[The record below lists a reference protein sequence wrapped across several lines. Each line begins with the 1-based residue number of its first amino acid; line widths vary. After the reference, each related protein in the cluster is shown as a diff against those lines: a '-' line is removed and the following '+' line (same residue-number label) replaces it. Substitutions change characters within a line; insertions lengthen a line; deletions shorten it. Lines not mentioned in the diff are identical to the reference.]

1 MPCGALVEDIGLTVA
16 DRNVRLDSSKKSAE
30 TARMNIAIVGATGF
44 VGSHLV
50 PHLVNAGHRITA
62 VSRTGRRL
70 PGWTDAVEARAAD
83 VTTGSGLDEAL
94 AGAGAVVHLVAIPR
108 ESGGGRFD
116 EVNVRGTRRVVD
128 ATLRAGTRRFVHLS
142 VLGVVDD
149 PKLGYLRSKAR
160 GEQVVRESSLD
171 WVVLRPSLMF
181 GVGDGFFNIVKTT
194 LRYWSPGIVAIPG
207 RGDTRFQPLS
217 ADDLAIAV
225 ERCLTDEDRA
235 GSVYELGG
243 PDWLTY
249 RQIVD
254 EVMRVTRMRRLKLP
268 IPIPLISALTAVTDR
283 ILPIFPVTHDQIGSL
298 QRQNY
303 TDLDAFEKAFGVKP
317 RKLDLSYL
325 RT

>member
-1 MPCGALVEDIGLTVA
+1 
-16 DRNVRLDSSKKSAE
+16 
-30 TARMNIAIVGATGF
+30 MNIAIVGATGF

-50 PHLVNAGHRITA
+50 PHLVKAGHQLIA
-62 VSRTGRRL
+62 ISRSGTRHAN
-70 PGWTDAVEARAAD
+70 WTDAVEARAAD
-83 VTTGSGLDEAL
+83 VTTGAGLDEAL
-94 AGAGAVVHLVAIPR
+94 AGAHAVVHLVAIPR
-108 ESGGGRFD
+108 ETKGRRFE
-116 EVNVRGTRRVVD
+116 EVNVHGTRRVAD
-128 ATLRAGTRRFVHLS
+128 AAQRAGIRRFVHLS

-149 PKLGYLRSKAR
+149 PKLGYLQSKAA
-160 GEQVVRESSLD
+160 GEQIVRESSLD

-181 GVGDGFFNIVKTT
+181 GEGDGFFNIVKTT

-207 RGDTRFQPLS
+207 KGDTRFQPLS

-225 ERCLTDEDRA
+225 ERSLTDADRA
-235 GSVYELGG
+235 GSVYEVGG

-254 EVMRVTRMRRLKLP
+254 EVMRVTGMRRLKLP

-283 ILPIFPVTHDQIGSL
+283 VLPIFPVTHDQIGSL

-317 RKLDLSYL
+317 RKLDLGYL
-325 RT
+325 A

>member
-1 MPCGALVEDIGLTVA
+1 
-16 DRNVRLDSSKKSAE
+16 
-30 TARMNIAIVGATGF
+30 MNIAVVGATGF
-44 VGSHLV
+44 VGSHVV
-50 PHLVNAGHRITA
+50 PHLVEAGHRVVAI
-62 VSRTGRRL
+62 SRTGRRL
-70 PGWTDAVEARAAD
+70 PEWTDAVEPRVAD
-83 VTTGSGLDEAL
+83 VTTGSGLEEAL
-94 AGAGAVVHLVAIPR
+94 AGADAIVHLVAIPR
-108 ESGGGRFD
+108 ETKGRRFE

-128 ATLRAGTRRFVHLS
+128 AAQRAGIRRFVHVS

-160 GEQVVRESSLD
+160 GEQLVRESSLD

-194 LRYWSPGIVAIPG
+194 LRYWSPGVVAIPG
-207 RGDTRFQPLS
+207 RGGTRFQPLS

-225 ERCLTDEDRA
+225 ERCLTDAERA

-283 ILPIFPVTHDQIGSL
+283 LLPIFPVTHDQIGSL

-317 RKLDLSYL
+317 RRLDLSYL
-325 RT
+325 GRPAESRGSSRV